1 MTTNKGDRI
10 KNLRINNKM
19 TLEEVGEK
27 IGVSKQTL
35 YKYENNIITNI
46 PSDKIEGLAKVFN
59 ISPAVIMGWDKDDG
73 PYYQDKEAAEYAEML
88 RTRPEMRLLFSAS
101 RGISKEEMQEA
112 VNYIEFIK
120 SRNKKWCY

>member
-46 PSDKIEGLAKVFN
+46 PSDKIEGLARIFN
-59 ISPAVIMGWDKDDG
+59 ISPAVIMGWDKDDEQ
-73 PYYQDKEAAEYAEML
+73 YYQDKETAEYAEML

-120 SRNKKWCY
+120 ARNKK

>member
-46 PSDKIEGLAKVFN
+46 PSDKIEGLARVFN
-59 ISPAVIMGWDKDDG
+59 ISPAVIMGWDKDDEQ
-73 PYYQDKEAAEYAEML
+73 YYQDKEAAEYAEIL
-88 RTRPEMRLLFSAS
+88 HIRPEMRLLFSAS
-101 RGISKEEMQEA
+101 REISKEEMQEV

-120 SRNKKWCY
+120 SRHKNK

>member
-59 ISPAVIMGWDKDDG
+59 ISPAVIMGWDKDDEQ
-73 PYYQDKEAAEYAEML
+73 YYQNKEAAEYAEML

-120 SRNKKWCY
+120 SRNKK

>member
-46 PSDKIEGLAKVFN
+46 PSDKIEGLAKIFN
-59 ISPAVIMGWDKDDG
+59 ISPAVIMGWDKDDEQ
-73 PYYQDKEAAEYAEML
+73 YYQDKEAAEYAEML
-88 RTRPEMRLLFSAS
+88 RTRPEMRMLFSAS

-120 SRNKKWCY
+120 SRNKK

>member
-46 PSDKIEGLAKVFN
+46 PSDKIEGLARVFN
-59 ISPAVIMGWDKDDG
+59 ISPAVIMGWDKDDEQ
-73 PYYQDKEAAEYAEML
+73 YYQDKECWNIAHTPRNA
-88 RTRPEMRLLFSAS
+88 
-101 RGISKEEMQEA
+101 
-112 VNYIEFIK
+112 FIVFRIK
-120 SRNKKWCY
+120 RDL

>member
-35 YKYENNIITNI
+35 YK
-46 PSDKIEGLAKVFN
+46 
-59 ISPAVIMGWDKDDG
+59 
-73 PYYQDKEAAEYAEML
+73 
-88 RTRPEMRLLFSAS
+88 
-101 RGISKEEMQEA
+101 
-112 VNYIEFIK
+112 
-120 SRNKKWCY
+120 

>member
-59 ISPAVIMGWDKDDG
+59 ISPAVIMGWDKDDEQ
-73 PYYQDKEAAEYAEML
+73 YYQDKEAAEYAEIL
-88 RTRPEMRLLFSAS
+88 RTRPEMRLLLSAS
-101 RGISKEEMQEA
+101 REISKEKMQEV

-120 SRNKKWCY
+120 SRHKNK